1 MLAEIIVNVE
11 VGNVHVH
18 VEVHEVGVLG
28 FGGQLG
34 LLLLRMVLLLQPV
47 LIVSIPVI
55 LRLIL
60 LLRLVK
66 LLLLLL
72 LLLLFGVEVAVI
84 LWLHAHQIVI
94 VAVVSKWLL
103 VLLGIHGRTA
113 RGEVVV

>member
-1 MLAEIIVNVE
+1 LAEIIVNVE

-34 LLLLRMVLLLQPV
+34 LLLLRMLLLLQPV

-66 LLLLLL
+66 LL

-103 VLLGIHGRTA
+103 VLLGIHGRIA

>member
-72 LLLLFGVEVAVI
+72 LLFGVEVAVI